1 MNSELNSILALLAQ
15 KGCVVLTGAGISQ
28 ESGIPTFREAQ
39 TGLWAKYDPHKLATS
54 EGFIADPALVWS
66 WYDYRRNLLAKAKP
80 NAGHLAIA
88 ELESLVSE
96 LALITQNVDGLHA
109 LAGSK
114 NLLELHGNINRFKC
128 FGSAHKAS
136 NVELGLKEPPLC
148 FCGQP
153 LRPDVVWFGESLDSG
168 ILNAAY
174 AYAKRSC
181 VFIVVGTS
189 GVVRPAAS
197 LPYIAKEVGSRV
209 IEINP
214 EESGITPIADIYLK
228 GSAASR
234 LPELVSLLKSLN

>member
-39 TGLWAKYDPHKLATS
+39 TGLWAKYDPHKLAT
-54 EGFIADPALVWS
+54 LV
-66 WYDYRRNLLAKAKP
+66 P
-80 NAGHLAIA
+80 
-88 ELESLVSE
+88 EF
-96 LALITQNVDGLHA
+96 ALITQNVDGLHA
-109 LAGSK
+109 LEGSK

-189 GVVRPAAS
+189 GVVQPAAS

-234 LPELVSLLKSLN
+234 LPELVSWVKSLN